1 MVWKGRQL
9 VPSIIRRK
17 YALKFGVVFLVLGLS
32 IGGLG
37 FAATTLLTDN
47 VEASALE
54 ERQNAAYQEGAAMET
69 WLEQNRNVVQAA
81 SDAPVVDTN
90 DPEAIQSYLEE
101 TYYDMPESRM
111 NGLYVNTTT
120 GDVVTGVGGDADSVE
135 TLAFPDA
142 DELGSDLSTDT
153 VAQTDPYS
161 MPDQL
166 GRSADT
172 YPVISYYIGVNDGEH
187 ALVFTFG
194 LADRST
200 GMIST
205 ADSDTVMTI
214 LDEQGRIVND
224 DAYMG
229 NDDGENATFL
239 TTYEDQS
246 GVLETVQSESR
257 GALRVDEPPGETLR
271 SAPYNFNPDGYVV
284 GYYTTASDWTVL
296 VHTTEA
302 EALGFAHSAT
312 QFGLLITFVGVALIG
327 VFGVVLG
334 RTTARSLSDLS
345 DRAAAIRDGEFD
357 TTVESDRIDEIG
369 TLYESID
376 DMRLSLVDQIE
387 ESDQARAEAEQA
399 REDSEQARAQADT
412 ARKEAE
418 EAKER
423 AERARRDAQ
432 AMTDH
437 LERTATEYCDVMR
450 ACAGGDLTRR
460 LDPDTESDPMAEIAT
475 TFNEMLDDIERTVAT
490 VSAFATDV
498 SDASDDVQARAAEL
512 EATSET
518 VSDSVQQIT
527 GYADRQNE
535 RMEIIS
541 GEVQGISANIEE
553 IAATADSLAETSQ
566 HAAERANDG
575 REAAAD
581 VVDEMEDIEHRTE
594 STLRAIRELDDSMA
608 EIDEIIDVI
617 TDIADQTNILALNAS
632 IEAAHANNGNDNGG
646 RNGNGNGFAVVANE
660 VKQLAE
666 ETKDSAAEINHLID
680 TVQSQT
686 TDTVAEMEAMR
697 EHVADGTETVEQ
709 SAAAFSEIEAEV
721 TEADHGVQE
730 ISDATDGIA
739 NSTQELVTMVDD
751 VTEISTETASEAS
764 AVARA
769 VEEQTAAITTVSQ
782 NADALSEQ
790 SVSLQESVAAFTTD
804 REAIRAANADD
815 HETVEPAE
823 ATELQYLDDEREADD
838 ASSAPKADSETG
850 DESGETDVASAT
862 ARDGVETA
870 GETPP
875 AIADPDDT
883 SDDSADEDDDE
894 ETADETGTD
903 R

>member
-1 MVWKGRQL
+1 M
-9 VPSIIRRK
+9 
-17 YALKFGVVFLVLGLS
+17 KFGVVFLVLGLL

-54 ERQNAAYQEGAAMET
+54 ERQNAAYQEGTAMET

-120 GDVVTGVGGDADSVE
+120 GEVVTGVGGDADSVE

-142 DELGSDLSTDT
+142 DELDSDLSTDG
-153 VAQTDPYS
+153 VARTDPYS

-172 YPVISYYIGVNDGEH
+172 HPVISYYIGVNDGEH

-284 GYYTTASDWTVL
+284 GYYTTASDLTVL

-327 VFGVVLG
+327 VVGVVLG

-387 ESDQARAEAEQA
+387 ESDQARARAEQA

-432 AMTDH
+432 EMTDH

-527 GYADRQNE
+527 GYADRQND
-535 RMEIIS
+535 RMETIS

-575 REAAAD
+575 REAAGD

-632 IEAAHANNGNDNGG
+632 IEAAHANNGDGNGG

-666 ETKDSAAEINHLID
+666 ETKDSAAEINQLID

-764 AVARA
+764 AVAGA

-804 REAIRAANADD
+804 REATRAANADD
-815 HETVEPAE
+815 HETIDATE
-823 ATELQYLDDEREADD
+823 ATELQYVDDEREIDD
-838 ASSAPKADSETG
+838 ASSAPKVDSEIDG
-850 DESGETDVASAT
+850 KTDAAT
-862 ARDGVETA
+862 ARDGVEAT

-875 AIADPDDT
+875 AIADPDAT
-883 SDDSADEDDDE
+883 SDDSADEDGVADDKE
-894 ETADETGTD
+894 ETASGDTADETGTD

>member
-1 MVWKGRQL
+1 M
-9 VPSIIRRK
+9 
-17 YALKFGVVFLVLGLS
+17 KFGVVFLVLGLS

-54 ERQNAAYQEGAAMET
+54 ERQNAAYQEGTAMET

-90 DPEAIQSYLEE
+90 DPEAIRSYLEE

-120 GDVVTGVGGDADSVE
+120 GEVVTGVGGDADSLE

-142 DELGSDLSTDT
+142 DELDSDLSTDT

-166 GRSADT
+166 GLSADSH
-172 YPVISYYIGVNDGEH
+172 PVVSYYIGVNNGEH

-194 LADRST
+194 LTDRST
-200 GMIST
+200 GMITT

-229 NDDGENATFL
+229 NGDGENATFL

-246 GVLETVQSESR
+246 GVLETVQSENR
-257 GALRVDEPPGETLR
+257 GSLLVNEPPGETLR
-271 SAPYNFNPDGYVV
+271 SAPYNFDPDGYVV

-387 ESDQARAEAEQA
+387 ESDQARARAEQA
-399 REDSEQARAQADT
+399 REDSEQARAQADA

-432 AMTDH
+432 EMTDH

-450 ACAGGDLTRR
+450 DCAGGDLTRR

-512 EATSET
+512 EASSET

-535 RMEIIS
+535 RMETIS

-575 REAAAD
+575 REAAGD

-632 IEAAHANNGNDNGG
+632 IEAAHANNGDGNGG
-646 RNGNGNGFAVVANE
+646 RNGNGFAVVANE

-666 ETKDSAAEINHLID
+666 ETKDSAAEINQLID

-686 TDTVAEMEAMR
+686 NDTVAEMEAMR

-709 SAAAFSEIEAEV
+709 SAAAFREIEAEV

-764 AVARA
+764 AVAGA

-790 SVSLQESVAAFTTD
+790 SVTLQESVAAFTTD
-804 REAIRAANADD
+804 REATRAANADD
-815 HETVEPAE
+815 HETTE
-823 ATELQYLDDEREADD
+823 ATELQYVDERKADD

-850 DESGETDVASAT
+850 DETDAAN
-862 ARDGVETA
+862 ARDGVEAA

-875 AIADPDDT
+875 AIADPDAT
-883 SDDSADEDDDE
+883 SDDPVGEDWAADDE
-894 ETADETGTD
+894 ETASGDVADETGTD